1 MRTVL
6 RGYKKITYPDADA
19 PLFGKQLF
27 VKVEP
32 NYTNPESPVPVDG
45 TDDEITVKV
54 NDAVV
59 GIYHSKW
66 FGGVCY
72 FYFDWRGFITLRQ
85 RFCDDDSRR
94 RLRKYD
100 D

>member
-32 NYTNPESPVPVDG
+32 DYGDPSSPWPEDG
-45 TDDEITVKV
+45 TDDELTV
-54 NDAVV
+54 
-59 GIYHSKW
+59 
-66 FGGVCY
+66 
-72 FYFDWRGFITLRQ
+72 
-85 RFCDDDSRR
+85 
-94 RLRKYD
+94 
-100 D
+100 